1 MAKVSRPKDS
11 NPAEPRTAVGTTV
24 TVIEDTLVRNCR
36 TGDPTAWRALHRR
49 YYPVAAAFLRK
60 LGAQA
65 TDIEDTCQDV
75 FVELYRN
82 LANFRG
88 QAEMKTWLYRLCV
101 TQARRT
107 RSRSRLL
114 RVVRERLQNYLPERP
129 SVPPSTMTETT
140 AMRRVAQALDQ
151 LNQGDRLVFVLYEF
165 EGLPGKQIAEIAGCP
180 EATVWRKLHYARR
193 SFRGALGIAE
203 AEVAASR

>member
-1 MAKVSRPKDS
+1 MAKVLRPKDS
-11 NPAEPRTAVGTTV
+11 NPAEHRIEVGTAVTA
-24 TVIEDTLVRNCR
+24 IEDTLVRNCR
-36 TGDPTAWRALHRR
+36 AGDPVAWRALHRR

-60 LGAQA
+60 LGAMPA
-65 TDIEDTCQDV
+65 DIEDTCQDV

-107 RSRSRLL
+107 RTRLRIR
-114 RVVRERLQNYLPERP
+114 RVVREQLQRFMPERP

-140 AMRRVAQALDQ
+140 AMRRVAEALNQ

-203 AEVAASR
+203 VEAANSR

>member
-1 MAKVSRPKDS
+1 MAKVSNPKNS
-11 NPAEPRTAVGTTV
+11 KPVEPRIEVGTTV

-36 TGDPTAWRALHRR
+36 AGDPIAWRALHRR

-60 LGAQA
+60 LGAMPG
-65 TDIEDTCQDV
+65 DIEDTCQDV

-101 TQARRT
+101 TQARRNRT
-107 RSRSRLL
+107 RSRVR
-114 RVVRERLQNYLPERP
+114 RVVREQLQRFMPDRP

-140 AMRRVAQALDQ
+140 AMQRVAEALNQ
-151 LNQGDRLVFVLYEF
+151 LNQGDRLVFVLYDF

-193 SFRGALGIAE
+193 TFRGALGIAE
-203 AEVAASR
+203 VEVANSR